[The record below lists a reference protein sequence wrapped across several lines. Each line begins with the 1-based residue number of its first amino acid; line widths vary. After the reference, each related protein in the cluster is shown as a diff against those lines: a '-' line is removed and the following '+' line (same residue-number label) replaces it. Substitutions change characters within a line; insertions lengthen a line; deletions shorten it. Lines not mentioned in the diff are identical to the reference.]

1 MTRALTPAR
10 RRNSRHPVNA
20 LIGVVHTG
28 ETDLA
33 QANPKKRAY
42 SRSTTPH
49 KTVLYLMTGDTCMPW
64 KSSENRYSTVTVT
77 LHWLML
83 ILLAVVYACIELR
96 GIFPKGSDGRTLI
109 KEAHFM
115 LGLTVFVLVWLR
127 LFARSMGK
135 APAIFPVSPAW
146 QTFLAHLMH
155 WALYLFM
162 IAMPLLGWL
171 ITSAEGHQVMF
182 YGFDLPL
189 LIDQD
194 KDFAKQLEGW
204 HELGGTIGY
213 WLIGLH
219 ALAGLYHHY
228 IVRDN
233 TLLRMMPKR
242 G

>member
-1 MTRALTPAR
+1 
-10 RRNSRHPVNA
+10 
-20 LIGVVHTG
+20 
-28 ETDLA
+28 
-33 QANPKKRAY
+33 
-42 SRSTTPH
+42 
-49 KTVLYLMTGDTCMPW
+49 MPW
-64 KSSENRYSTVTVT
+64 KNSQSRYSTVTVT

-83 ILLAVVYACIELR
+83 VLLAVVYACIEFR
-96 GIFPKGSDGRTLI
+96 GIFPKGSGGRTLI

-135 APAIFPVSPAW
+135 APAIFPASPVW
-146 QTFLAHLMH
+146 QTVLARLMH

-194 KDFAKQLEGW
+194 KDFAKRLEGW
-204 HELGGTIGY
+204 HVLGGTIGY

-228 IVRDN
+228 VVRDN

>member
-1 MTRALTPAR
+1 
-10 RRNSRHPVNA
+10 
-20 LIGVVHTG
+20 
-28 ETDLA
+28 
-33 QANPKKRAY
+33 
-42 SRSTTPH
+42 
-49 KTVLYLMTGDTCMPW
+49 MPW
-64 KSSENRYSTVTVT
+64 KNSDSRYSTVSIA

-83 ILLAVVYACIELR
+83 VLLAVVYACIELR
-96 GIFPKGSDGRTLI
+96 GIFPKGSGGRTLI

-127 LFARSMGK
+127 LLARSLGV
-135 APAIFPVSPAW
+135 APKILPSPPTW
-146 QTFLAHLMH
+146 QTLLATLMH
-155 WALYLFM
+155 WALYIFM
-162 IAMPLLGWL
+162 ISMPILGWL

-182 YGFDLPL
+182 YGVNLPL

-204 HELGGTIGY
+204 HVLGGTIGY

-228 IVRDN
+228 FMGDN
-233 TLLRMMPKR
+233 TLVRMLPKR